1 MSAILARD
9 ACAYARVVSRAVAA
23 ISHRTASRIPGRAVA
38 LSVGRALALVSAVL
52 CLQLAACGEFSY
64 KRGASAGDL
73 QQAKSRCER
82 LYTQSATQAAE
93 VERCLAAEGWVVKD
107 FDKDDPVL
115 SVMFTDNQRAPG
127 PVTSYERREAD
138 IPARPATSPASEPGD
153 LAASDPASS
162 NPGKAQ
168 TAADSAT
175 TLATPAAPATPSAP
189 AAAPAP
195 KDPLD
200 IFLISSW
207 WKVGGG
213 PDALKADT
221 DACVTT
227 LGEAHR
233 PDRTTLKTTRGLLL
247 CMRDRGWRAL
257 QAK

>member
-9 ACAYARVVSRAVAA
+9 PCAYARVATRAVAS
-23 ISHRTASRIPGRAVA
+23 IFR
-38 LSVGRALALVSAVL
+38 RALALSTSRVVTLLSALL

-73 QQAKSRCER
+73 QQAKNRCESQ
-82 LYTQSATQAAE
+82 YKQSATQAAE

-127 PVTSYERREAD
+127 PVTSYERREAN
-138 IPARPATSPASEPGD
+138 IPALPATNPASEPGD
-153 LAASDPASS
+153 PAPS
-162 NPGKAQ
+162 NPGKAA
-168 TAADSAT
+168 TVAASAT
-175 TLATPAAPATPSAP
+175 TLATPAATKAPATPTAP

-221 DACVTT
+221 DACVAT

>member
-9 ACAYARVVSRAVAA
+9 ACAYARVVTRAVAS
-23 ISHRTASRIPGRAVA
+23 ISRHAVA
-38 LSVGRALALVSAVL
+38 LALLSAVL

-64 KRGASAGDL
+64 KRGANAGDL
-73 QQAKSRCER
+73 QQAKSRCESQ
-82 LYTQSATQAAE
+82 YKQSATQAAE

-115 SVMFTDNQRAPG
+115 SVMFTDNQRGPG

-138 IPARPATSPASEPGD
+138 IPALPASNPASEPGD
-153 LAASDPASS
+153 LAASDPAPS

-168 TAADSAT
+168 TVAGSAT
-175 TLATPAAPATPSAP
+175 TLATPPASVTPAAP
-189 AAAPAP
+189 PAP